1 MSIFNMIGSLLRLM
15 IGIPPEYELKAEM
28 DGQCFSNR
36 AMIRVKNINERDK
49 HV

>member
-1 MSIFNMIGSLLRLM
+1 MSIFDMIESLLRLM
-15 IGIPPEYELKAEM
+15 IGIPLEYELKAEM

-36 AMIRVKNINERDK
+36 AMIRTKYMNERNN